1 VANSDKRVK
10 LLEACRDLLNEI
22 PARELT
28 LDLVAERSGINRGLI
43 FYYFTSREGLL
54 LAATENFRDS
64 FLASFDNTSVANSQQ
79 WLTEEISRLISH
91 VQENTGM
98 VQAATFELGSVPG
111 VTEALET
118 INTFNSD
125 RVAAA
130 LGITE
135 QTDMFRAVVGAWGIY
150 CARLALE
157 GVRSAHV
164 TNSQLT
170 ELMTANLKA
179 SLALI
184 RREEPESGISE
195 NPFS

>member
-1 VANSDKRVK
+1 
-10 LLEACRDLLNEI
+10 
-22 PARELT
+22 
-28 LDLVAERSGINRGLI
+28 
-43 FYYFTSREGLL
+43 
-54 LAATENFRDS
+54 
-64 FLASFDNTSVANSQQ
+64 
-79 WLTEEISRLISH
+79 
-91 VQENTGM
+91 M

-118 INTFNSD
+118 INKFNSD

-130 LGITE
+130 LGLASE
-135 QTDMFRAVVGAWGIY
+135 SDLFHAVIGSWGVY

-164 TNSQLT
+164 NNAQLI
-170 ELMTANLKA
+170 ELMTANLKS
-179 SLALI
+179 SLELI